1 MTCPPTTTELLDPLA
16 DLDGEELACLGL
28 RRANDFMDVF
38 ADLNRQ
44 AHEEWVASLPQ
55 PSKPPKP
62 RKPRAPSISKMIER
76 AEKATGKAVTAITL
90 PDGTKL
96 DFGKPA
102 PTEPENPWPLD
113 EFRTKETKQ

>member
-28 RRANDFMDVF
+28 RRCGRNDFY

-44 AHEEWVASLPQ
+44 ALEEAIAQLP
-55 PSKPPKP
+55 KPPKP
-62 RKPRAPSISKMIER
+62 RKPRKRSIRELVKQ
-76 AEKATGKAVTAITL
+76 AKAVGATSVTL

-96 DFGKPA
+96 ELGTPEPA
-102 PTEPENPWPLD
+102 ETDNPWLADLD
-113 EFRTKETKQ
+113 KVKQQ

>member
-1 MTCPPTTTELLDPLA
+1 MVPV
-16 DLDGEELACLGL
+16 
-28 RRANDFMDVF
+28 RR
-38 ADLNRQ
+38 
-44 AHEEWVASLPQ
+44 
-55 PSKPPKP
+55 
-62 RKPRAPSISKMIER
+62 RKPSISELVKR

>member
-28 RRANDFMDVF
+28 RRCGRNDFY

-44 AHEEWVASLPQ
+44 ALEEAIAQLPKQ
-55 PSKPPKP
+55 PKP
-62 RKPRAPSISKMIER
+62 RKPRKPSIGKLVEQ
-76 AEKATGKAVTAITL
+76 AKAAGVTSVTL

-96 DFGKPA
+96 DFGNPETA
-102 PTEPENPWPLD
+102 EPENPWLA
-113 EFRTKETKQ
+113 ELRKKETKK